1 MNDPN
6 ARMTINY
13 RERCRMHDLNE
24 ALDDLR
30 KAIPYAHGTNVRKL
44 SKIATLLLARNH
56 ILMQMNAIEE
66 LQKAVHSLKSQV
78 ILDQKIA
85 TNIIFAVHTSFGCS
99 SQFPDISNCFR
110 SYDPDCS
117 LVVFPN
123 PQQCN
128 YKPYIVV
135 CCSDILAA
143 TKMFDS
149 LNGTQPT
156 WLKDTS
162 LPFHLTYIS
171 NCEFAKE
178 VVLFLSLD
186 TLRHQQIELPG
197 LHIIRN
203 AIPKE
208 YEDRLVEF
216 IESCNPSEVLKNRTV
231 VHFGHVFDY
240 GSNTAT
246 KPTGQIPDI
255 LLELL
260 NFLKEDDVPIDGD
273 PNQVTINIYEP
284 GQGIPSHIDTH
295 SAFENQI
302 VVVNLLSDVCMSFRD
317 AANSATTIEQLVP
330 RYSVLLMQD
339 AARYKFKHG
348 IYTRRYDISPIDNT
362 LIERQKRISITF
374 RRVRHQK
381 CQCEFPAFC
390 DWDREG
396 ALAIPS
402 LEQQAARLES
412 KYVSQVYEE
421 IAEHFDH
428 TRFSIWPAF
437 RRFLESFPPYSLLFD
452 AGCGNGKY
460 LVADYDLVRIG
471 CDFSENLCRIASA
484 KNCMILRADVL
495 ALPVRSNAFD
505 GLICAAVVHH
515 FSTVERR
522 VRAFREL
529 SRILKPGGRALVSGW
544 SMDQKGSFYDKMR
557 SNRTDDIETLAQPST
572 PGKLVVHD
580 GTQFI
585 QQDMLVPWDSS
596 LKNHQQL
603 RYYHLFNDGEMDE
616 IVQRL
621 NECTLLNSVYEQGN
635 WIVEFQKNF

>member
-1 MNDPN
+1 
-6 ARMTINY
+6 MTLK
-13 RERCRMHDLNE
+13 RERNDH
-24 ALDDLR
+24 
-30 KAIPYAHGTNVRKL
+30 
-44 SKIATLLLARNH
+44 
-56 ILMQMNAIEE
+56 
-66 LQKAVHSLKSQV
+66 QKAQKLIAKSLKEIRSRCSDV
-78 ILDQKIA
+78 ILDQKIP

-99 SQFPDISNCFR
+99 SQFPDISSCFR
-110 SYDPDCS
+110 SYDSDCS
-117 LVVFPN
+117 LIVFPN

-135 CCSDILAA
+135 CCFDIPTA

-149 LNGTQPT
+149 LNGTRPT

-171 NCEFAKE
+171 NYDLK
-178 VVLFLSLD
+178 
-186 TLRHQQIELPG
+186 HQQPELPG
-197 LHIIRN
+197 LHVIRN
-203 AIPKE
+203 SISKE
-208 YEDRLVEF
+208 CEDRLVEF
-216 IESCNPSEVLKNRTV
+216 IESCDPSETLKNRTV
-231 VHFGHVFDY
+231 IHFGHVFDY

-246 KPTGQIPDI
+246 KPTSQIPDI

-260 NFLKEDDVPIDGD
+260 NDLKEADIPIDGH
-273 PNQVTINIYEP
+273 PNQVTVNIYEP

-302 VVVNLLSDVCMSFRD
+302 VVVNLLSDICMSFRD
-317 AANSATTIEQLVP
+317 AANSATIVEQLIP

-339 AARYKFKHG
+339 AARYKFRHG

-396 ALAIPS
+396 TLAIPS
-402 LEQQAARLES
+402 AEQQAAKLES

-437 RRFLESFPPYSLLFD
+437 RRFLESFPPFSLLFD

-460 LVADYDLVRIG
+460 LVADYDLIQIG

-484 KNCMILRADVL
+484 KNCMVFRADVL

-515 FSTVERR
+515 FSTDERR

-529 SRILKPGGRALVSGW
+529 NRILKPGGRALVSGW
-544 SMDQKGSFYDKMR
+544 SMEQKGSFYDKMR
-557 SNRTDDIETLAQPST
+557 SNRADDEDVEASAQTST

-596 LKNHQQL
+596 LKDHQQL
-603 RYYHLFNDGEMDE
+603 RYYHLFNKGEMDE
-616 IVQRL
+616 IVRRL
-621 NECTLLNSVYEQGN
+621 DGCTLLNSVYEQGN